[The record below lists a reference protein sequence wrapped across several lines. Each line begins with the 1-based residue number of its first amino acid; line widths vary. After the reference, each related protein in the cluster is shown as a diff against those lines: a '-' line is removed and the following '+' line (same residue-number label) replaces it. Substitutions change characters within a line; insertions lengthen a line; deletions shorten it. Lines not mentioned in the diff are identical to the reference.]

1 MLYLKG
7 EIRMIKTVIAILLAV
22 ALCIST
28 VGCAS
33 VGPSV
38 SHRSQVSAVQYASA
52 SKSVN
57 NHSAKTVAIN
67 DALNFANGGV
77 AEASDVL
84 IFGGLILVGG
94 FVLMLYLL
102 SNFGNGSTQG
112 GM

>member
-7 EIRMIKTVIAILLAV
+7 EVRMIKTVIAILLAV

-77 AEASDVL
+77 AEVDDVL
-84 IFGGLILVGG
+84 IFVGLVILGSVVLFGLAVGSLGTTGG
-94 FVLMLYLL
+94 
-102 SNFGNGSTQG
+102 N
-112 GM
+112 

>member
-1 MLYLKG
+1 
-7 EIRMIKTVIAILLAV
+7 MIKTVIAILLAV

-38 SHRSQVSAVQYASA
+38 SHRSQVSAVQYVSA

-67 DALNFANGGV
+67 DALGFANGGV
-77 AEASDVL
+77 AEVDDVL
-84 IFGGLILVGG
+84 IFVGLVILGSVVLFGLAVGSLGIGG
-94 FVLMLYLL
+94 
-102 SNFGNGSTQG
+102 NTP
-112 GM
+112 